1 LTDVVGRPVV
11 IRLTPG
17 NASDIGMAAPLVAA
31 AGRMKRLLADKGYDA
46 DTLRKSLKA
55 QGTQPVIPGR
65 CNRKKAIRYD
75 KERYKGRWMVEA
87 AFCRLKDFR
96 RVATRYDK
104 LAINFMSAVALA
116 TIIAFWS

>member
-1 LTDVVGRPVV
+1 
-11 IRLTPG
+11 
-17 NASDIGMAAPLVAA
+17 MAAPLVAG

-46 DTLRKSLKA
+46 DALRKSLRA
-55 QGTQPVIPGR
+55 QGTQAIIPGR
-65 CNRKKAIRYD
+65 RNRKKTIRYD
-75 KERYKGRWMVEA
+75 KERYKGRWLVEA

-116 TIIAFWS
+116 TIIAFWC

>member
-1 LTDVVGRPVV
+1 MTDVVGRPVV

-17 NASDIGMAAPLVAA
+17 NASDIGMAEPLIAA

-46 DTLRKSLKA
+46 NALRKSLKA
-55 QGTQPVIPGR
+55 QVTQPVIPGR
-65 CNRKKAIRYD
+65 RNRKKTIRYD
-75 KERYKGRWMVEA
+75 KERYKGRWLVEA
-87 AFCRLKDFR
+87 AFCRMKDFR

-116 TIIAFWS
+116 TIVAFWS